1 MRLTSPDELPQKPGV
16 YIMHNSDDEIIY
28 VGKAKKLKNRVQS
41 YFRDEDKLDR
51 PKTQVLMRHFAY
63 LEYILTDTE
72 KEEQRLLR
80 QEFLAEIRADVR
92 ASLESIEFVEET
104 VETVETTSE
113 FLS

>member
-1 MRLTSPDELPQKPGV
+1 MKQWPFSVSIKPV
-16 YIMHNSDDEIIY
+16 WVKNR
-28 VGKAKKLKNRVQS
+28 KAKDTMEKA
-41 YFRDEDKLDR
+41 KLDR
-51 PKTQVLMRHFAY
+51 INELAHKLKK
-63 LEYILTDTE
+63 EGLTETE

-104 VETVETTSE
+104 VESTSE